1 MAIDTSAIEA
11 AIQVATDSNAEVI
24 KETAPE
30 NAVKD
35 NMKKVSN

>member
-1 MAIDTSAIEA
+1 MAIDTSAINA
-11 AIQVATDSNAEVI
+11 AIQAATDANADVI
-24 KETAPE
+24 TQTAPE